1 MVVFVLELLG
11 IFSLVAAG
19 FLVSPAL
26 GAMVFGVACLGAAFA
41 LSRSVS
47 KDEGK

>member
-1 MVVFVLELLG
+1 MLVFVLELLG

-26 GAMVFGVACLGAAFA
+26 GAMVFGVVCLASAFA
-41 LSRSVS
+41 LSRSVA
-47 KDEGK
+47 KDDKK

>member
-26 GAMVFGVACLGAAFA
+26 GSMVFGVACLAAAFA
-41 LSRSVS
+41 LSRSIG
-47 KDEGK
+47 KGEGK